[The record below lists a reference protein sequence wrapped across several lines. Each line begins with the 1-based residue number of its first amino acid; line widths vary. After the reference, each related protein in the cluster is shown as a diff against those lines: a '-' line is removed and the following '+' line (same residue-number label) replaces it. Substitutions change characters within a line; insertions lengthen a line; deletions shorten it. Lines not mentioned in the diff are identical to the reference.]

1 MKNNAPFCLLF
12 FLILSGI
19 SSMQVL
25 SAQQKSVSLQ
35 QSQQGQIPQA
45 TQMYQQ
51 WIFQNLYKQELQ
63 KYQKHEEK
71 LLHQQEQEIE
81 QEKARL
87 EAELRMID
95 AEYESTAQAEK
106 QSVNF
111 WKPEYTA

>member
-1 MKNNAPFCLLF
+1 MNK
-12 FLILSGI
+12 
-19 SSMQVL
+19 
-25 SAQQKSVSLQ
+25 
-35 QSQQGQIPQA
+35 
-45 TQMYQQ
+45 
-51 WIFQNLYKQELQ
+51 
-63 KYQKHEEK
+63 K

-111 WKPEYTA
+111 WKPEFTA